1 MVESPPRL
9 TDPSGHD
16 AHAPPVRYWVVVH
29 DATAAVHVAAVST
42 LSVHDVA
49 PDTVYPESHSG
60 WHVEPLARVSVQVPA
75 APLVGGTAASHSL
88 SLRTHAA
95 GGPYHEPVELAKE
108 PPAFV
113 NATHSACK
121 ELLLKPQFLYLAC
134 QAVALENMSIILP
147 SEDVSQP
154 VVS

>member
-29 DATAAVHVAAVST
+29 DATAAVHIAAVSI

-75 APLVGGTAASHSL
+75 APLSMGTAASHSFAM
-88 SLRTHAA
+88 RDHA
-95 GGPYHEPVELAKE
+95 GGGPSVEEGLLA
-108 PPAFV
+108 
-113 NATHSACK
+113 
-121 ELLLKPQFLYLAC
+121 YLAC
-134 QAVALENMSIILP
+134 QAKASSNIKVESDN
-147 SEDVSQP
+147 EVVSQP
-154 VVS
+154 VTS